1 MKKLFNLFELAIAL
15 IIFLVGSV
23 VHVSAV
29 EVDKYEQELLEG
41 VAKSYSTEFAKL
53 ISVRA
58 GNPDESSYEY
68 FGRFSYV
75 EKAPVKEIYER
86 NYSRYLDIYFSK
98 YSDAYINGYISTYFF
113 KRFDEHPEEPNEYS
127 EEFDEY
133 PEELIKISDKYLKD
147 RLYDLLDTFIKTF
160 EKLKKYESLR
170 HALIFLF
177 SFVNS
182 FSSVTGCDHLK
193 EHYLSTSTEALDR
206 YTGCGVRFNAITRDI
221 TICLTIRNVDKPTII
236 DITLDPEKFLSDELK
251 SFVPKWVFERDL
263 PID

>member
-1 MKKLFNLFELAIAL
+1 MKKLFNLFELAIVL

-29 EVDKYEQELLEG
+29 EVDKYERELLED
-41 VAKSYSTEFAKL
+41 VAKNYSMEFAKL

-68 FGRFSYV
+68 FGKFSLRR
-75 EKAPVKEIYER
+75 ESPCKKIYEG
-86 NYSRYLDIYFSK
+86 NYSIYLDRYFSK
-98 YSDAYINGYISTYFF
+98 YYDAYINGYISTYFF
-113 KRFDEHPEEPNEYS
+113 KRFDEHPEEPDEHP

-182 FSSVTGCDHLK
+182 FSSVTRCDYLK
-193 EHYLSTSTEALDR
+193 EHYLYTSTETLNR
-206 YTGCGVRFNAITRDI
+206 YTSCGVRFNTISRDI
-221 TICLTIRNVDKPTII
+221 TICLTTRNVDKPTII

>member
-1 MKKLFNLFELAIAL
+1 MLF
-15 IIFLVGSV
+15 
-23 VHVSAV
+23 
-29 EVDKYEQELLEG
+29 
-41 VAKSYSTEFAKL
+41 
-53 ISVRA
+53 R
-58 GNPDESSYEY
+58 
-68 FGRFSYV
+68 
-75 EKAPVKEIYER
+75 
-86 NYSRYLDIYFSK
+86 
-98 YSDAYINGYISTYFF
+98 STYFF
-113 KRFDEHPEEPNEYS
+113 KRFDEH
-127 EEFDEY
+127 

-182 FSSVTGCDHLK
+182 FSSVTRCDYLK
-193 EHYLSTSTEALDR
+193 EHYLYTSTETLNR
-206 YTGCGVRFNAITRDI
+206 YTSCGVRFNTISRDI
-221 TICLTIRNVDKPTII
+221 TICLTTRNVDKPTII

>member
-1 MKKLFNLFELAIAL
+1 MKKLFNLFALTIAL

-29 EVDKYEQELLEG
+29 EVDKYERESLEN

-58 GNPDESSYEY
+58 GNPDEASYEY
-68 FGRFSYV
+68 FGKFSLRR
-75 EKAPVKEIYER
+75 KSPCKKIYEG
-86 NYSRYLDIYFSK
+86 NYSIYLDRYFSK

-113 KRFDEHPEEPNEYS
+113 KRFDEHPEEPDEYS
-127 EEFDEY
+127 
-133 PEELIKISDKYLKD
+133 EELIKISDKYLKD

-193 EHYLSTSTEALDR
+193 GHYLSTSTEALDR
-206 YTGCGVRFNAITRDI
+206 YTRCGVSFNTKSRDI
-221 TICLTIRNVDKPTII
+221 TICLTTRNVDKPTII

>member
-1 MKKLFNLFELAIAL
+1 MKKLFNLFELAIVL

-29 EVDKYEQELLEG
+29 EVDKYERELLEN

-75 EKAPVKEIYER
+75 EKASVKEIYEG

-113 KRFDEHPEEPNEYS
+113 KRFDEHPEEPDEYS
-127 EEFDEY
+127 
-133 PEELIKISDKYLKD
+133 EELIKISDKYLKD

-160 EKLKKYESLR
+160 EELKKRESLR

-182 FSSVTGCDHLK
+182 FSSVTRCDYLK
-193 EHYLSTSTEALDR
+193 EHYLYTSTETLNR
-206 YTGCGVRFNAITRDI
+206 YTSCDVRFNSINRDI
-221 TICLTIRNVDKPTII
+221 TICLTTSNVDKPTII
-236 DITLDPEKFLSDELK
+236 DITLDPEKFLSDKLK